1 MAVGRLEM
9 HDVEA
14 FAHAL
19 GTTLPE
25 QKPENTKNAYFV
37 GR

>member
-1 MAVGRLEM
+1 M
-9 HDVEA
+9 HEVEA

-25 QKPENTKNAYFV
+25 QSAENTKNAYFV
-37 GR
+37 GG